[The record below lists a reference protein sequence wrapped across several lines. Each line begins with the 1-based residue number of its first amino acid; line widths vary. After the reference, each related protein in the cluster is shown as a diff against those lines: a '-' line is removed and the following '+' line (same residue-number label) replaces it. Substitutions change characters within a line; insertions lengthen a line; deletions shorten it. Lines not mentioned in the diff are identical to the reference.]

1 MARFRFLIVGA
12 LALVVLSTPFITE
25 AKTKKVSTVQVTEV
39 SNTIAGLSTEF
50 TVQGDTY
57 SYVEALLSNPNGKEL
72 VMEAVTDGR
81 GMADFAVS
89 DFHVQKAGDYQVQAR
104 HLGTNEG
111 YSSAEFFEVYPGT
124 FSTSESTAEFKKH
137 TAQVGETLEMTAKV
151 QDQYGNALK
160 GHVLK
165 ASPNR
170 NTVQVYSPEF
180 ATNEDGEMNFY
191 VIGEAA
197 GIVELTIFDTSSNQ
211 NFAEQPKLAF
221 LTSESSPYLNTGGF
235 DDEFVTLSAESGP
248 LDSFR
253 ITTDP
258 VQEVGENFS
267 VTITA
272 IDADG
277 ITVTDYTGT
286 VRFSSTDASATLPN
300 DYSFL
305 AEDLGEH
312 SFSLAVKFVTPGE
325 QMLSLND
332 IDQFSVTGEAT
343 IEVSTED
350 ISVDLGDDFVTDD
363 FARDGDFTLI
373 SPASGTYSADTIE
386 IQGEADYGY
395 YAITYLNNIEAERT
409 EIEFE
414 NTFQATLTDVL
425 DGDYELYVDIVELD
439 ATEPEVDDA
448 EILLVIESSDMEML
462 TIDTTAPEIVS
473 ISAAPVGELQGGELI
488 TVTVLTEST
497 LQEANLLFESQ
508 LTPLLE
514 TTTAG
519 KYEAEIV
526 MPEEVGSFTLD
537 VILMD
542 QLGNEVQYRDQL
554 IFNVGAIV
562 EPEPEVPELLAVTG
576 LSATAGEESIILSWE
591 AAEGEAIVDHYRIS
605 YGPAANALFAI
616 TDSFDAST
624 SWTVPN
630 LTGGQ
635 AFYFAV
641 APVDAEGNTGPQT
654 DAIVGTPLAKAGAA
668 EPEMFRPDLETDP
681 AISETELP
689 PAQPETGPELLLL
702 LLMSFL
708 GSGGYVLARQ
718 KV

>member
-25 AKTKKVSTVQVTEV
+25 AGTKKVSTVQVTEV
-39 SNTIAGLSTEF
+39 SNTIAGLSTDI

-57 SYVEALLSNPNGKEL
+57 SYIEVLLSNPNGKEL
-72 VMEAVTDGR
+72 VLEAVSDGR
-81 GMADFAVS
+81 GMADFAIS
-89 DFHVQKAGDYQVQAR
+89 DYHLQKAGDYSVQAR

-111 YSSAEFFEVYPGT
+111 YSASEIFEVYPGT
-124 FSTSESTAEFKKH
+124 FSTSESSAEFKKH
-137 TAQVGETLEMTAKV
+137 TAQVGETLELTAKA

-180 ATNEDGEMNFY
+180 ATDENGEMNFY
-191 VIGEAA
+191 VLGEEA

-221 LTSESSPYLNTGGF
+221 LTSETNPYLNTGGF
-235 DDEFVTLSAESGP
+235 DDEFVSLAAESGP

-253 ITTDP
+253 VTTDAT
-258 VQEVGENFS
+258 QEVGENFS

-286 VRFSSTDASATLPN
+286 VRFSSTDSSATLPN
-300 DYSFL
+300 DYNFL

-325 QMLSLND
+325 QLLSLND
-332 IDQFSVTGEAT
+332 IDQFNVTGEAT
-343 IEVSTED
+343 IEITSED
-350 ISVDLGDDFVTDD
+350 LSVDLGDDFVTDD
-363 FARDGDFTLI
+363 FARDGDFALI
-373 SPASGTYSADTIE
+373 SPASGTYSSDTIE

-395 YAITYLNNIEAERT
+395 YAITYLNNIETERT
-409 EIEFE
+409 EIDFD
-414 NTFQATLTDVL
+414 NTFQTTLSDVL
-425 DGDYELYVDIVELD
+425 DGSYELYVDIVELD
-439 ATEPEVDDA
+439 ATEEVDDA
-448 EILLVIESSDMEML
+448 EILQVIEGSDMESV
-462 TIDTTAPEIVS
+462 TIDTSAPTIAN
-473 ISAAPVGELQGGELI
+473 ISASPVGDLLGGEVI
-488 TVTVLTEST
+488 TVTVLTESE
-497 LQEANLLFESQ
+497 LQEANLLFENQ

-519 KYEAEIV
+519 KYEAEIL
-526 MPEEVGSFTLD
+526 MPQEVGSFTLD

-554 IFNVGAIV
+554 IFTVGEIV
-562 EPEPEVPELLAVTG
+562 EPEPELPELLAVTG
-576 LSATAGEESIILSWE
+576 LSGTAGEESIILSWE
-591 AAEGEAIVDHYRIS
+591 AAEGEATVDHYRIN
-605 YGPAANALFAI
+605 YGPAEDALFAT

-630 LTGGQ
+630 LTGEQ
-635 AFYFAV
+635 TFYFTV
-641 APVDAEGNTGPQT
+641 TPVDADGNLGPQG
-654 DAIVGTPLAKAGAA
+654 DAVSGTPLAKADTP
-668 EPEMFRPDLETDP
+668 EPEIFRPDTETAP
-681 AISETELP
+681 IISQTELP
-689 PAQPETGPELLLL
+689 PAQPDTGPELLLL
-702 LLMSFL
+702 LLLSFL
-708 GSGGYVLARQ
+708 GSGGYVLARH